1 MFWKNAFQF
10 SWRFMGIFCSLLEF
24 RLSVEFGD
32 PRIFL
37 LFGFSFSIGSIR
49 LDMFTKTYG
58 FSFFLFVKQISVG
71 DLWKSFSFWTF
82 IWVSYLDVMVK
93 LRTWKISFIYLLF
106 SFHYFYFDVFLPL
119 ILVLEFFF
127 LFM

>member
-1 MFWKNAFQF
+1 MFWKKAFQF

-24 RLSVEFGD
+24 QLGVEFGD

-37 LFGFSFSIGSIR
+37 LFGFSFWIGLIR

-58 FSFFLFVKQISVG
+58 FSFILFVKQISMG

-82 IWVSYLDVMVK
+82 IWVSYLD
-93 LRTWKISFIYLLF
+93 
-106 SFHYFYFDVFLPL
+106 DDG
-119 ILVLEFFF
+119 
-127 LFM
+127 

>member
-1 MFWKNAFQF
+1 MLWKNAFQF

-24 RLSVEFGD
+24 RLGVEFGN

-37 LFGFSFSIGSIR
+37 LFGFSFWIGLIR

-71 DLWKSFSFWTF
+71 DLLKSFSFWTF
-82 IWVSYLDVMVK
+82 IWVSYLDV
-93 LRTWKISFIYLLF
+93 
-106 SFHYFYFDVFLPL
+106 DG
-119 ILVLEFFF
+119 
-127 LFM
+127 